1 MSDIVKNVKDS
12 NTDLIIFLSTN
23 HTNLIETLDKETAVF
38 RPPLVTIMMGDNTD
52 SVDLR
57 LDTNI
62 VSIEHNGGPNKY
74 LLKDIYSIKK
84 GPELSREFG
93 TWSRDAGLSVK
104 MLNVYE
110 RRQNLGGIQ
119 LRDGILP
126 YAKITKPNFDKNNKV
141 IESGGV
147 FQGCM
152 RFLNSQII
160 YHHSKIFNLP
170 LLLNM

>member
-1 MSDIVKNVKDS
+1 MKNVTNS
-12 NTDLIIFLSTN
+12 NTDLIVFLGNN
-23 HTNLIETLDKETAVF
+23 HSKLIDTLDKKTAVF
-38 RPPLVTIMMGDNTD
+38 RPPLVTIMMGDNTE

-62 VSIEHNGGPNKY
+62 VSIEQNGESDNY

-84 GPELSREFG
+84 GPKLSREFG

-119 LRDGILP
+119 LRDAILP
-126 YAKITKPNFDKNNKV
+126 YAKITKPKFDKNNKV

-147 FQGCM
+147 FQGC
-152 RFLNSQII
+152 I
-160 YHHSKIFNLP
+160 
-170 LLLNM
+170 

>member
-1 MSDIVKNVKDS
+1 MKNVTNS
-12 NTDLIIFLSTN
+12 NTDLIVFLGNN
-23 HTNLIETLDKETAVF
+23 HSKLIDTLDKKTAVF
-38 RPPLVTIMMGDNTD
+38 RPPLVTIMMGDNTE

-62 VSIEHNGGPNKY
+62 VSIEQNGESDNY

-84 GPELSREFG
+84 GPKLSREFG

-119 LRDGILP
+119 LRDAILP
-126 YAKITKPNFDKNNKV
+126 YAKITKPKFDKNNKV

-152 RFLNSQII
+152 RCLNSQI
-160 YHHSKIFNLP
+160 S
-170 LLLNM
+170 